1 MTTRILEMN
10 VKNVGDLQ
18 DAVLNVVFSIVL
30 PTTLTGP
37 DGNVMNETA
46 IGTAILTPPSNSS
59 HFTSYADLTES
70 QVVSWVESTT
80 AYTKVLTEVQAEV
93 LKTNTGSLLVKE
105 LPWST

>member
-1 MTTRILEMN
+1 MN

-30 PTTLTGP
+30 PTQLAGP
-37 DGNVMNETA
+37 DGNIMNETA

>member
-37 DGNVMNETA
+37 DGNIMNETS
-46 IGTAILTPPSNSS
+46 IGTAILTPPSNLSN
-59 HFTSYADLTES
+59 FTSYADLTES

-80 AYTKVLTEVQAEV
+80 AYTEVLTEVQANV